1 MGEEATG
8 AGRPRKRHRTRNW
21 REYEQGLIARG
32 DLAVWISPDLAWH
45 GVEGTGRRGR
55 PQVFSA
61 AAIQCVLTL
70 KVLYQLP
77 LRAAQGM
84 AGSLI
89 RLAGLD
95 WRVPHYSTLS
105 RRQKDLVVTIPY
117 RPRGGP
123 LHLVIDGTGLKVP
136 GEGEWKARKHGAGKR
151 RVWRKV
157 HLAVDADSHK
167 VRAVE
172 TTDHRHGDGEILPG
186 LLAQLPPGERIGVI
200 GGDGAYDTRGVHE
213 ASTSR
218 QAAMVVPPRR
228 NGRPQKARTT
238 GAAERNETLRAV
250 RRLGRRLW
258 KKWSGHH
265 RRGLAETAVSRLERL
280 GERLAARDPARQV
293 AEVQIRCA
301 ILNALNGLGM
311 PETVAL
317 A

>member
-8 AGRPRKRHRTRNW
+8 AGRPRKRHRTRNG
-21 REYEQGLIARG
+21 REHDQGLIARG
-32 DLAVWISPDLAWH
+32 DLTVWISPDLAWH

-95 WRVPHYSTLS
+95 WPVPHYSTLS
-105 RRQKDLVVTIPY
+105 RRQRDLVVTIPY

-123 LHLVIDGTGLKVP
+123 LHLVIDGTGLKVL
-136 GEGEWKARKHGAGKR
+136 GEGEWKVRRHGADKR

-157 HLAVDADSHK
+157 HLAVDAGSHE

-172 TTDHRHGDGEILPG
+172 MTDHRRGDGEVAPG
-186 LLAQLPPGERIGVI
+186 LLAQVPEGEQIASLS
-200 GGDGAYDTRGVHE
+200 GDGAYDTR
-213 ASTSR
+213 S
-218 QAAMVVPPRR
+218 
-228 NGRPQKARTT
+228 
-238 GAAERNETLRAV
+238 
-250 RRLGRRLW
+250 
-258 KKWSGHH
+258 
-265 RRGLAETAVSRLERL
+265 
-280 GERLAARDPARQV
+280 
-293 AEVQIRCA
+293 
-301 ILNALNGLGM
+301 
-311 PETVAL
+311 
-317 A
+317 